1 MRFARPAFAASLFL
15 FGFAASPAA
24 AQMATLFPGLG
35 GGGSDLPIEVEA
47 ASLEVNETETERI
60 VTFTGGVVVTRGAT
74 AIRAATIVLYSDIE
88 RPDAPADP
96 AAAGAAP
103 AGATPVAGAPAAGAV
118 AGAAPTVPAQ
128 EFAVANAA
136 PAEETIPPN
145 QVFKRIEAS
154 GGVVVTSRDQSAT
167 GSSATFNMI
176 TQMITLSGN
185 VRLAQGGNIITG
197 ERLVIDLANST
208 ARVEQGGG
216 ERIRGTFIPGAAPPA
231 TP

>member
-1 MRFARPAFAASLFL
+1 MRFARSAFAASLL
-15 FGFAASPAA
+15 IGFAVSPAA

-47 ASLEVNETETERI
+47 ASLEVAETETERI

-74 AIRAATIVLYSDIE
+74 AIRAATIVLFSDIE
-88 RPDAPADP
+88 RPDPPADP

-103 AGATPVAGAPAAGAV
+103 AGAAPAAGGPAPAV
-118 AGAAPTVPAQ
+118 AGAAPTVPAA

-154 GGVVVTSRDQSAT
+154 GGVVVTSSDQSAT
-167 GSSATFNMI
+167 GSTASFNMI